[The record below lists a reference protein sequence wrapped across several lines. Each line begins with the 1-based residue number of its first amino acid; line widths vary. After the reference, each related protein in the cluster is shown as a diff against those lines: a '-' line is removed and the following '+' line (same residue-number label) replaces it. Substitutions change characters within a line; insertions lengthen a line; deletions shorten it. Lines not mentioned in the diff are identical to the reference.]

1 MAGAG
6 TGTSPLAMA
15 RAGPRH
21 PRGALRHRSTGRVGS
36 AGTGV
41 GGMGSVSALLH
52 LPLSLPTGSSRT
64 TGAVTS
70 RSGARS
76 RTGPTRPAS
85 PLRRPI
91 TGRRLIHGRPLPV
104 RPGRHGVG
112 YGSGAGAGPV
122 RTGPATDAVGVG
134 SEAGIGRR
142 LATHSAKLPFY
153 GSQVSPAPL
162 FSVARTICSMD
173 VNAAPR
179 T

>member
-1 MAGAG
+1 
-6 TGTSPLAMA
+6 
-15 RAGPRH
+15 
-21 PRGALRHRSTGRVGS
+21 
-36 AGTGV
+36 
-41 GGMGSVSALLH
+41 MGSVGSVSSLLH
-52 LPLSLPTGSSRT
+52 RPLSLPTGNSRT
-64 TGAVTS
+64 TRAVAG
-70 RSGARS
+70 RPVARS
-76 RTGPTRPAS
+76 RTGSTRPAS
-85 PLRRPI
+85 TLRRPI

-153 GSQVSPAPL
+153 CSQVSPAPL